1 MIRTR
6 SILALVA
13 ACGVTLSAQKAPDFS
28 GTWVFNSAKSQNV
41 GMMSALQDTITVTQ
55 TAREIVVRHATSF
68 QGQADSREVRY
79 DLAGKAGTN
88 EGPMGDRNETVSK
101 WVGDELVTTWTKD
114 GAVAGTRSVMTE
126 TCSLSADKK
135 ALTFASVRGGNAPVV
150 MVFEKR

>member
-1 MIRTR
+1 MKRDGVM
-6 SILALVA
+6 LALMAV
-13 ACGVTLSAQKAPDFS
+13 CVVTLSAQNAPDFS
-28 GTWVFNSAKSQNV
+28 GTWVLNTAKSQNI

-68 QGQADSREVRY
+68 QGQAGSREVRY
-79 DLAGKAGTN
+79 DLAGKTGTN

-101 WVGDELVTTWTKD
+101 WVGEKLVTTWTKD

-126 TCSLSADKK
+126 TCSLTPDKK
-135 ALTFASVRGGNAPVV
+135 TLTLASVRGDNAPVV